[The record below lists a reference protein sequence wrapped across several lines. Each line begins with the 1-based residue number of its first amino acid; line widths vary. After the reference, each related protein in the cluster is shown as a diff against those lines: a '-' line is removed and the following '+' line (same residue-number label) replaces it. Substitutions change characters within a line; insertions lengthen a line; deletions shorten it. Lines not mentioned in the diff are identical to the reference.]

1 MATWVVRGT
10 TLAKS
15 INGVSGWTV
24 RLSLPTETFW
34 KYAPVHVCA
43 CVDFAGALNA
53 RPGLWV
59 LEGCSAISQVENA
72 GDETRNQE
80 TDVRTVGQVVICKVD
95 DVVGHLPESLSC
107 ELREPERYPRQTLS
121 VFWRFSGIDTSNL
134 CLSL

>member
-10 TLAKS
+10 TLAKL

-43 CVDFAGALNA
+43 CVDFTGALNA
-53 RPGLWV
+53 RPGLWM
-59 LEGCSAISQVENA
+59 LESCSATSQVENT

-95 DVVGHLPESLSC
+95 DVVGHLPE
-107 ELREPERYPRQTLS
+107 REPERYPRQTLS
-121 VFWRFSGIDTSNL
+121 VF
-134 CLSL
+134 